1 MKYLVCFGILITAG
15 GLLKLFA
22 QPLDSTAIIK
32 QARKD
37 MAVLCSDSLAGR
49 GYNHN
54 GHRKAANYLAK
65 RFAALGLKKASNA
78 TGYLQPFDFQI
89 NRISDATLQLDK
101 KKLTIGIDFI
111 VAANSAAGTCTAPV
125 MALKRMPQDSIIR
138 SQVPFIAVV
147 GWNEPDSISKKYTDK
162 QSIEQAKAAGAIAVI
177 ILKEKLTAAFS
188 SETVSLPVLEVRKAA
203 WPDNSSRSR
212 HTRKFPAT
220 ATLKV
225 ISEITTVEAEN
236 VVGYIPGTVYPD
248 SFILLCAHFDHLGQT
263 GSAIFRGGND
273 NASGTS
279 FLLALAGQLVR
290 QPIAYSVIIAAFGAE
305 EAGLK
310 GSLYYVQNPLFPLE
324 RLRYVLNFDLMGN
337 GQAGV
342 MAVGGLTYTQLYDQ
356 VKQINDSLTHIN
368 PFPARPNAPNS
379 DHYPFTLVNIPALF
393 FYTMGGPPH
402 YHDVFDV
409 PEGLALPVFTPMLRL
424 ITAVIATV
432 HR

>member
-1 MKYLVCFGILITAG
+1 MKQLVCLGVFVTFG
-15 GLLKLFA
+15 GLCKLFA
-22 QPLDSTAIIK
+22 QQLDSAAVIK
-32 QARKD
+32 QARQD
-37 MAVLCSDSLAGR
+37 MAILCSDSLAGR
-49 GYNHN
+49 GYNRN
-54 GHRKAANYLAK
+54 GHQKAADYLAK
-65 RFAALGLKKASNA
+65 RFAALGLKKAPNA

-89 NRISDATLQLDK
+89 NRIIDATLQIDK
-101 KKLTIGIDFI
+101 KKLTIGTDFI
-111 VAANSAAGTCTAPV
+111 VAANSAAGTCTAPL
-125 MALKRMPQDSIIR
+125 MALKRTPPDAILR

-147 GWNEPDSISKKYTDK
+147 GWDEPDSISKKYTDK
-162 QSIEQAKAAGAIAVI
+162 QSIEQAKAAGAVAVI
-177 ILKEKLTAAFS
+177 LLKEKLTAGFS
-188 SETVSLPVLEVRKAA
+188 PDTVSLPVLEVRKAA
-203 WPDNSSRSR
+203 WPDNNKN
-212 HTRKFPAT
+212 HKRKSPAT
-220 ATLKV
+220 ATLSV
-225 ISEITTVEAEN
+225 ISEIAAVEAEN

-248 SFILLCAHFDHLGQT
+248 SFILLCAHFDHLGQI

-279 FLLALAGQLVR
+279 FLLALAAQLVR
-290 QPIAYSVIIAAFGAE
+290 QPPAYSVIIAAFGAE

-310 GSLYYVQNPLFPLE
+310 GSLHYIRSPLFPLE

-356 VKQINDSLTHIN
+356 VMRVNDSLTHIN

-409 PEGLALPVFTPMLRL
+409 PEGLELPVFIPMLRL

-432 HR
+432 R